1 MARRVDLFKLLDGLI
16 TVYKPPNMV
25 LDKFL
30 GMIKKQLAADFNA
43 LTCEP
48 KLVRTILRL
57 DERQCNKLT
66 LVSVPDIVDDELVLG
81 KRFVAGDFVLHPVD
95 PLDEMTSGL
104 QVLGIGENGVCNH
117 ATQFAHSFWLKT
129 YHLNGMFG
137 RASSSGTASG
147 ATLLRASWRHVT
159 RYKLDR
165 VLVDLQTQFRRL
177 ALHHAGLRP
186 NTQTAYLALAARGT
200 GSDLRP
206 VTPAAVGMDFED
218 REQLISPWEHSPP
231 PYSTP
236 FVNVAGEFA
245 VGNEA
250 ERRQSAPY
258 VNSIRCAVFDP
269 PFFTLEI
276 QVAYETLD
284 FLVNLVANIGPKL
297 RTATLLSSARRVRH
311 GRLTLE
317 DALLMKQC
325 TVPEQV
331 LQSLS
336 NYVAKELKG
345 VEVPLD
351 EMELLGL
358 LAGSTT
364 TPNVFTNLF
373 TCSKLHPFEER
384 PPTEEECRLLTSI
397 K

>member
-1 MARRVDLFKLLDGLI
+1 MARRIDLFKLLDGLI

-25 LDKFL
+25 LDRFL
-30 GMIKKQLAADFNA
+30 SMLKKQLAAG
-43 LTCEP
+43 
-48 KLVRTILRL
+48 R
-57 DERQCNKLT
+57 
-66 LVSVPDIVDDELVLG
+66 
-81 KRFVAGDFVLHPVD
+81 RFVAGDFVLHPVD

-104 QVLGIGENGVCNH
+104 QGIPVSIFFTFLIPSVLGIGENGVCDH

-165 VLVDLQTQFRRL
+165 ILVDLQTQFRRL

-186 NTQTAYLALAARGT
+186 NTQTAYLALAARGA

-206 VTPAAVGMDFED
+206 VTPSAVEMDFED
-218 REQLISPWEHSPP
+218 REQLISPWERSPP

-236 FVNVAGEFA
+236 FVNAAGEFA

-258 VNSIRCAVFDP
+258 VNSIRCAAFEP
-269 PFFTLEI
+269 PFFTLEV

-284 FLVNLVANIGPKL
+284 FLINLVANIGPKL

-336 NYVAKELKG
+336 NYVTKELKED
-345 VEVPLD
+345 EVPLD

-358 LAGSTT
+358 LARSTT
-364 TPNVFTNLF
+364 TPNLFTNLF
-373 TCSKLHPFEER
+373 TCTTLHPSEER
-384 PPTEEECRLLTSI
+384 PPTEEEYRLLTSI